1 MANLYAEFRRLIP
14 NAPLQVGEVVAT
26 FTGGATVA
34 LQGGGT
40 LRVRGSAAVGD
51 LVFVRDAVIEDQAP
65 DLTLVEI
72 EV

>member
-14 NAPLQVGEVVAT
+14 NAPLLVGTVVAT
-26 FTGGATVA
+26 FAGGVTVA

-40 LRVRGSAAVGD
+40 LRVRGDAAVD
-51 LVFVRDAVIEDQAP
+51 DRVFVRDGVIESLAP

>member
-1 MANLYAEFRRLIP
+1 M
-14 NAPLQVGEVVAT
+14 VAT
-26 FTGGATVA
+26 FAGGATVA

-40 LRVRGSAAVGD
+40 LRVRGEAAVD
-51 LVFVRDAVIEDQAP
+51 DRVYVRDGVIEGQAP

>member
-14 NAPLQVGEVVAT
+14 DAPLLVGTVVAT
-26 FTGGATVA
+26 FVGGSTVA
-34 LQGGGT
+34 LLGGGT
-40 LRVRGSAAVGD
+40 LRVRGDAAVD
-51 LVFVRDAVIEDQAP
+51 DRVFVRDGVIESLAP

>member
-14 NAPLQVGEVVAT
+14 NAPLQVGTVLDVYA
-26 FTGGATVA
+26 GGVTVA

-40 LRVRGSAAVGD
+40 LRVRGQAAVD
-51 LVFVRDAVIEDQAP
+51 DRVFVRDGVIEDQAP
-65 DLTLVEI
+65 DLTLIEI

>member
-14 NAPLQVGEVVAT
+14 DAPLLVGTVVAA
-26 FTGGATVA
+26 FAGGVTVA

-40 LRVRGSAAVGD
+40 LRVRGAAAVD
-51 LVFVRDAVIEDQAP
+51 DRVFVRDGVIESLAP